1 MDMITAVGGMAALC
15 TTVSY
20 FPQLKKCWQTGQARD
35 LSLRMFLVLA
45 AGVAL
50 WVVYGV
56 LKSDAVIVGANGVSL
71 VLLSG
76 ILYFK
81 LREPEQPIRSRAYRK
96 PIGTVLLSGAAP
108 RGSRRPSTSRGF
120 TGASS
125 SSTAA
130 RAAHVAFRVL
140 TITLDL

>member
-20 FPQLKKCWQTGQARD
+20 FPQLKKCWQTGHARD

-56 LKSDAVIVGANGVSL
+56 LKSDAVIVGANGMSL
-71 VLLSG
+71 ILLSG

-81 LREPEQPIRSRAYRK
+81 LREPEQPIR
-96 PIGTVLLSGAAP
+96 
-108 RGSRRPSTSRGF
+108 
-120 TGASS
+120 
-125 SSTAA
+125 
-130 RAAHVAFRVL
+130 
-140 TITLDL
+140 